1 MEKDINL
8 KIAVS
13 HVNNGQV
20 VFEKRPGWLFFNG
33 EPHEE
38 KYCFEKWRDI
48 EFDGSDS
55 SKSLHYHL
63 GKAIDDYIK
72 DFAKKLDFDV
82 SVNHFSIEIIVKGI
96 NHTRIVEN
104 EKYDKPKD

>member
-8 KIAVS
+8 KIAVN
-13 HVNNGQV
+13 HVNNGQI

-38 KYCFEKWRDI
+38 KYCFEKYRDI
-48 EFDGSDS
+48 EFAGHDS
-55 SKSLHYHL
+55 NKSLHYHL